1 MKRKNKINIP
11 CIFGKYCDE
20 HKFVHG
26 SEAEEFRSA
35 LELLLQKHLL
45 GIPTY
50 AIRRLLDRID
60 AKDSLAYLSF
70 KKKK

>member
-1 MKRKNKINIP
+1 MNHKKKITP
-11 CIFGKYCDE
+11 CILGKYCDD

-26 SEAEEFRSA
+26 SESEELRSA

-45 GIPTY
+45 QIPAYT
-50 AIRRLLDRID
+50 IQRLLDRID

-70 KKKK
+70 KNRK